1 MKRQN
6 STPIYRALF
15 LLKWL
20 FDSKW
25 MTATTANPA
34 FTSYELA
41 KALMCSQATAWD
53 AITLLETWG
62 YIKREQLMGKKTHYI
77 SISDTGEQFYDS
89 HLDYV
94 NHMAKIH
101 STIMHS
107 NITTSES

>member
-25 MTATTANPA
+25 ANLPTARPA
-34 FTSYELA
+34 FTSYDLS

-62 YIKREQLMGKKTHYI
+62 YIKREQLQGSKTHYI
-77 SISDTGEQFYDS
+77 SISDSGEQFYDS
-89 HLDYV
+89 HTDYV

-101 STIMHS
+101 GSIMYS
-107 NITTSES
+107 NAPSN